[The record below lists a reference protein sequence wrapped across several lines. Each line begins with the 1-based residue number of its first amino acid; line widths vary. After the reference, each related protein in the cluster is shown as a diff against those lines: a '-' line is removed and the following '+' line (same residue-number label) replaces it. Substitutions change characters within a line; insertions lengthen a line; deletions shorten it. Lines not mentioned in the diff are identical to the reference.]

1 MSDPAYMVFFQNA
14 FSDGTI
20 NTHKT
25 PEALLDALI
34 VHKDCPPKKKFTG
47 TTAFLVTANQAL
59 NDMAPVEVLAG
70 KRFQVAEDDPVQV
83 GYGSKGAVIIPF
95 SETDQR
101 AQARLLNYKVEE
113 RVIRVLYAARDY
125 YDVLGD

>member
-1 MSDPAYMVFFQNA
+1 MEDVKLTLVDLISKLAKEDTLYGPQN
-14 FSDGTI
+14 
-20 NTHKT
+20 
-25 PEALLDALI
+25 PQELLDRINAL
-34 VHKDCPPKKKFTG
+34 PGAPAETNPFM
-47 TTAFLVTANQAL
+47 VTANEAL